1 MKEKEDKKQNV
12 PKRRFPGFTEP
23 WEQRRLKDISK
34 RIQGNDGRMDLPTLT
49 ISAGNGWMRQ
59 EDRFSANIAGNE
71 QKNYS
76 LLKKGDLSYNHG
88 NSKLAKY
95 GAVFELTD
103 YSEALVPRVY
113 HSFRMIKGSS
123 VFIDYL
129 FKTGRP
135 NSELRKLISSGARMD
150 GLLNI
155 SYEDFNNITLFIP
168 DEDEQFNI
176 GAFFRQLDSL
186 ITLHQR
192 KLDDLKLLK
201 KGLLQKMF
209 PKNGEKIPEIRFPG
223 FADDWEQR
231 KLDQIAQKITL
242 KNQDRS
248 ITETLTNS
256 AEYGVISQG
265 EFFDKEIT
273 NMDNISG
280 YYVIS
285 PGDFVYNPRI
295 SNSAPCGPINRNEL
309 NRKGIMSPLYMV
321 FSVKD
326 VNPDYLKQFFKSTLW
341 HRFMYLNGDTG
352 ARADR
357 FAIKDK
363 IFFEMPIPISKERT
377 EQEKIGSFLN
387 SFDTL
392 ITLHQRKLDD
402 LKLLKKGLLQEMFV

>member
-23 WEQRRLKDISK
+23 WEQRRLGDIAEFINGRAYSQDELLSEGTYPVLRVGNFYTNDSWYFSDLELEDKYYTEKGDLLYTWSATFGPHIWNGPKVIYHYHIWKVVLSDLLNKKFTVQLLEEDKAKILADKNGSTMVHITKAGMEKKKIKIPTSVEEQREIGNFLDNFDNLITLHQRKLDDLKLLKKGLLQKMFPKNGEKIPEIRFPGFTDDWEQRRLKDISK

-192 KLDDLKLLK
+192 MEIMRLFTLA
-201 KGLLQKMF
+201 KG
-209 PKNGEKIPEIRFPG
+209 
-223 FADDWEQR
+223 
-231 KLDQIAQKITL
+231 
-242 KNQDRS
+242 
-248 ITETLTNS
+248 
-256 AEYGVISQG
+256 
-265 EFFDKEIT
+265 
-273 NMDNISG
+273 
-280 YYVIS
+280 
-285 PGDFVYNPRI
+285 
-295 SNSAPCGPINRNEL
+295 
-309 NRKGIMSPLYMV
+309 
-321 FSVKD
+321 
-326 VNPDYLKQFFKSTLW
+326 
-341 HRFMYLNGDTG
+341 
-352 ARADR
+352 
-357 FAIKDK
+357 
-363 IFFEMPIPISKERT
+363 
-377 EQEKIGSFLN
+377 
-387 SFDTL
+387 
-392 ITLHQRKLDD
+392 
-402 LKLLKKGLLQEMFV
+402 

>member
-1 MKEKEDKKQNV
+1 M
-12 PKRRFPGFTEP
+12 P
-23 WEQRRLKDISK
+23 
-34 RIQGNDGRMDLPTLT
+34 
-49 ISAGNGWMRQ
+49 
-59 EDRFSANIAGNE
+59 
-71 QKNYS
+71 
-76 LLKKGDLSYNHG
+76 
-88 NSKLAKY
+88 LA
-95 GAVFELTD
+95 
-103 YSEALVPRVY
+103 
-113 HSFRMIKGSS
+113 
-123 VFIDYL
+123 L
-129 FKTGRP
+129 FF
-135 NSELRKLISSGARMD
+135 
-150 GLLNI
+150 
-155 SYEDFNNITLFIP
+155 YFV
-168 DEDEQFNI
+168 
-176 GAFFRQLDSL
+176 
-186 ITLHQR
+186 
-192 KLDDLKLLK
+192 
-201 KGLLQKMF
+201 
-209 PKNGEKIPEIRFPG
+209 
-223 FADDWEQR
+223 WEQR

-392 ITLHQRKLDD
+392 ITLHQRKA
-402 LKLLKKGLLQEMFV
+402 KH

>member
-23 WEQRRLKDISK
+23 WEQRRLGDIAEFINGRAYSQDELLSEGTYPVL
-34 RIQGNDGRMDLPTLT
+34 RVGNFYTNDSWYFSDLEL
-49 ISAGNGWMRQ
+49 
-59 EDRFSANIAGNE
+59 EDKYYTE
-71 QKNYS
+71 
-76 LLKKGDLSYNHG
+76 KGDLLYTWSATFGPHIWNG
-88 NSKLAKY
+88 PK
-95 GAVFELTD
+95 VI
-103 YSEALVPRVY
+103 Y
-113 HSFRMIKGSS
+113 HYHIWKVVLS
-123 VFIDYL
+123 D
-129 FKTGRP
+129 
-135 NSELRKLISSGARMD
+135 
-150 GLLNI
+150 LLNKKFTVQLLE
-155 SYEDFNNITLFIP
+155 EDKAKILADKNGSTMVHITKAGMEKKKIKIP
-168 DEDEQFNI
+168 TSVEEQREI
-176 GAFFRQLDSL
+176 GNFLDNFDNL

-223 FADDWEQR
+223 FTDDWEQR

-392 ITLHQRKLDD
+392 ITLHQRKLDN